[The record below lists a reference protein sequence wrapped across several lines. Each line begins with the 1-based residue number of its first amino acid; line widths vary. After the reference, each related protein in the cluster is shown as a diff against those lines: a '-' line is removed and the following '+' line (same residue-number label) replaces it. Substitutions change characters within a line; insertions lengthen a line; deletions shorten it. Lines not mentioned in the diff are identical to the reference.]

1 MFTLKVEGNHRGAIL
16 QAVDDLALVPP
27 IILQGEVTDHQ
38 GGVQGGGALEVD
50 PPVEPPV
57 APLVVV
63 HGDED
68 VHLEKPGAAAGLAR

>member
-1 MFTLKVEGNHRGAIL
+1 MFTLKVEGNHSGAVL
-16 QAVDDLALVPP
+16 QAVDDLALISP
-27 IILQGEVTDHQ
+27 IILQGEVADHQ

-50 PPVEPPV
+50 PPVEAPV

-68 VHLEKPGAAAGLAR
+68 VHLEPGATGLRR